1 MLKQWLLP
9 NQGAY
14 SEPEAGSVF
23 IAGIHF
29 TVGRNTDYDFK
40 SALRVFLLLGS
51 KYRHPI
57 KGYLSLRLLPTV
69 LLKLYVK

>member
-23 IAGIHF
+23 IAILE
-29 TVGRNTDYDFK
+29 
-40 SALRVFLLLGS
+40 AILLLVETQTMT
-51 KYRHPI
+51 
-57 KGYLSLRLLPTV
+57 LNLL
-69 LLKLYVK
+69 LESFFF